1 MSKAAEITT
10 SLNTTMKKMR
20 KRVTFKGAPNNG
32 GSKTNSAFNVA
43 SLRASLLAL
52 DKPVATI
59 RPYFKKASNKLFP
72 GKTKAPRPS
81 PVSSNETSPRSR
93 IQEVD
98 EKIQNPHFL
107 FSPGEWLCDRCGWK
121 AYNKHWCSRLTDE
134 DKLLLQRS
142 RSMELQENS
151 ATEIEDKLAT
161 LSMEWK
167 NCDFRD
173 SHAKLANIITSIPS
187 IEKFSLCSLAH
198 KLFQHYSTR
207 NIFLHQYTASLTDCK
222 LQFTRQHSIIL
233 LPHFTDLTEPYYL
246 NPGWK
251 PAYH

>member
-1 MSKAAEITT
+1 MTKTKAKVTAKPTMSKAAEIPT

-161 LSMEWK
+161 LSME
-167 NCDFRD
+167 
-173 SHAKLANIITSIPS
+173 
-187 IEKFSLCSLAH
+187 
-198 KLFQHYSTR
+198 
-207 NIFLHQYTASLTDCK
+207 
-222 LQFTRQHSIIL
+222 
-233 LPHFTDLTEPYYL
+233 
-246 NPGWK
+246 
-251 PAYH
+251 